1 MANRISLMHLARR
14 FSSEKRG
21 TAAVEFALLLPTL
34 MALSFGMFE
43 VYFRYVAED
52 QFNRYINQT
61 GDLIARSDQLFTA
74 DIANF
79 LGLAQ
84 RIMVEVD
91 THDVI
96 ELHVASIGFKKDKT
110 PVVLW
115 QRSAGGD
122 PITIDTED
130 AAGVGL
136 ALETVMRVEAH
147 FTYTSPFQYLMQ
159 QNPILKKKVVY
170 YKPRVT
176 RAIAIDGNVAETNAD
191 WED

>member
-1 MANRISLMHLARR
+1 MGTRISISRLARR

-21 TAAVEFALLLPTL
+21 AAAVEFALLLPSL
-34 MALSFGMFE
+34 MALCFGMFE

-52 QFNRYINQT
+52 QFNRYITQT
-61 GDLIARSDQLFTA
+61 GDLIARADQLHTA
-74 DIANF
+74 DIANY
-79 LGLAQ
+79 LSLAQ

-110 PVVLW
+110 PVLLW

-122 PITIDTED
+122 PIVIDTDD
-130 AAGVGL
+130 AIGVGL
-136 ALETVMRVEAH
+136 ALETVMRIEAY

-159 QNPILKKKVVY
+159 QNPVLKKKVVY
-170 YKPRVT
+170 FKPRVT
-176 RAIAIDGNVAETNAD
+176 RAIAIDGNVAESNTN